1 MKDRGALARPLL
13 ARPRR
18 CLHLTLKTRSG
29 NVANQLPAAAD
40 LTYNEICGRKAK
52 LNGASGRVAEVITFA
67 AWNSMKLR
75 LFRIFGAK
83 IR

>member
-1 MKDRGALARPLL
+1 
-13 ARPRR
+13 
-18 CLHLTLKTRSG
+18 LHLTLKTPRQRRESACPAE
-29 NVANQLPAAAD
+29 VSLP
-40 LTYNEICGRKAK
+40 YNEICGREAK
-52 LNGASGRVAEVITFA
+52 LNGASGRAAEVITFA